1 MVSPVK
7 AAVKDIK
14 RLREISGVLTRHG
27 FSAVA
32 RRMGLG
38 RLLGEPEAADEFERD
53 GADPEAETLDG
64 DEIFGKDRRQA
75 AERFRKVLEEL
86 GPTFVKLGQ
95 VLSTR
100 PDILPPEFILELK
113 HLQDRVPTLS
123 FEQIKAQVE
132 TGLGGNMEDFYAE
145 FREKPLAAASIGQ
158 AHLATLCDGRDV
170 IVKVQRPGIRAK
182 IRSDLDILY
191 YLARLL
197 EATIEEVELYTPTA
211 IVREFER
218 AILDELDFLKEAQNI
233 EEFGRNFAEVEKIEV
248 PEVFHDFTSAEI
260 LTMEFID
267 ADRLSELEGG
277 SERAIEVLDTL
288 LSSLVKMVLYDGFFH
303 GDPHPGNILV
313 REDNTVVFIDFGLV
327 GRLSESQQD
336 AIIDLVLTV
345 LTGDIDGISRT
356 LLAMGKPMGRVNL
369 REFKADIRT
378 IRDKYLA
385 MNLGDIEVGELV
397 QEIMG
402 AAQTH
407 RIRINTNYAVLSKAA
422 MTIEGIMRELEP
434 DLDIMAKGMPYAK
447 QLAARRF
454 SARKIMQGV
463 VNSSMG
469 FSGFVQQIPQQM
481 DQIMMDLESGNLTI
495 TIKNDSIDE
504 IGTFLNT
511 LGTRVFL
518 GIIAAGLAVSA
529 AQLLR
534 GFEYQ
539 VFGTPVTVIGGFLL
553 AAIALGLFWWALTW
567 HIVGG
572 SARTKLR
579 VSPFVRLFRRK

>member
-7 AAVKDIK
+7 AAVKDIR

-32 RRMGLG
+32 RRAGLG
-38 RLLGEPEAADEFERD
+38 RLLGESSASAEFEDEGDELADEDLLGE
-53 GADPEAETLDG
+53 
-64 DEIFGKDRRQA
+64 DRSLA
-75 AERFRKVLEEL
+75 ATRFRNVLEEL

-100 PDILPPEFILELK
+100 PDILPPEFIAELK
-113 HLQDRVPTLS
+113 YLQDRVPPLT
-123 FEQIKAQVE
+123 FEDIQEQVE
-132 TGLGGNMEDFYAE
+132 SSLGAGIEDLFAE

-158 AHLATLCDGRDV
+158 AHRATLRDGRDV
-170 IVKVQRPGIRAK
+170 VVKVQRPGIRQK

-218 AILDELDFLKEAQNI
+218 AILNELDFLQEAQNI
-233 EEFGRNFAEVEKIEV
+233 EEFGANFAEVEKVEV
-248 PEVFHDFTSAEI
+248 PEVIHDLTSAEI
-260 LTMEFID
+260 LTMEFVD
-267 ADRLSELEGG
+267 ADKLSDIEGG
-277 SERAIEVLDTL
+277 SERAIRVLDIL
-288 LSSLVKMVLYDGFFH
+288 LDALVKMVLYDGFFH
-303 GDPHPGNILV
+303 GDPHPGNIMV
-313 REDNTVVFIDFGLV
+313 RDDDTVVFIDFGLV

-336 AIIDLVLTV
+336 SIIDLVLTV
-345 LTGDIDGISRT
+345 LTGDVDGISRT
-356 LLAMGKPMGRVNL
+356 LLTMGRPMGRVNL
-369 REFKADIRT
+369 REFKADIRS

-385 MNLGDIEVGELV
+385 MNLGDIEVGEFV
-397 QEIMG
+397 QETMN

-407 RIRINTNYAVLSKAA
+407 RIRINTNYAVLTKAA

-434 DLDIMAKGMPYAK
+434 DLDIMRKGMPYAK

-454 SARKIMQGV
+454 SARKILQGV
-463 VNSSMG
+463 MNSSMG

-481 DQIMMDLESGNLTI
+481 DQIMMDLEGGNLTI

-511 LGTRVFL
+511 LGTRIFL
-518 GIIAAGLAVSA
+518 GIMAAGLAVA
-529 AQLLR
+529 AALLLR
-534 GFEYQ
+534 GYDYQ
-539 VFGTPVTVIGGFLL
+539 LFGASLTLIGGILL
-553 AAIALGLFWWALTW
+553 AVIALGLFWWALTW

-572 SARTKLR
+572 SARSKLR
-579 VSPFVRLFRRK
+579 LSPFVRLFRRK